1 MRPVFAAFAAL
12 VVGPFLLAGPAQA
25 ADGEFTIVIKE
36 HKFNPARLEVPAGQ
50 KLVLTIDNQDPTPEE
65 FESRDFKAEK
75 IIGGGK
81 SARINV
87 SPLKPGEYK
96 FFGEF
101 NMDTAQGVLV
111 AK

>member
-1 MRPVFAAFAAL
+1 MRRPIAAL
-12 VVGPFLLAGPAQA
+12 AAVPLFLAGSALA
-25 ADGEFTIVIKE
+25 ADGEYTLVIKD
-36 HKFNPARLEVPAGQ
+36 HMFHPATLEVPAGQ
-50 KLVLTIDNQDPTPEE
+50 KLVLIVENQDATPEE

-81 SARINV
+81 TGRVTVA
-87 SPLKPGEYK
+87 PLKPGEYK

-101 NMDTAQGVLV
+101 NMETAKGMLI

>member
-1 MRPVFAAFAAL
+1 MRHLIAVALLAAPMAFAGAAL
-12 VVGPFLLAGPAQA
+12 A
-25 ADGEFTIVIKE
+25 ADGEYTLVIKD
-36 HKFNPARLEVPAGQ
+36 HKFQPETLEVPAGQ
-50 KLVLTIDNQDPTPEE
+50 RLVLIVDNQDSTAEE

-81 SARINV
+81 TGRVNV
-87 SPLKPGEYK
+87 APLKPGEYK

-101 NMDTAQGVLV
+101 HMETAKGTLI

>member
-1 MRPVFAAFAAL
+1 MRLLVAAL
-12 VVGPFLLAGPAQA
+12 AVAPLLLAGTALA
-25 ADGEFTIVIKE
+25 ADGEYTIVIKD
-36 HKFNPARLEVPAGQ
+36 HKFHPATLEVPAGQ
-50 KLVLTIDNQDPTPEE
+50 KLVLIVDNQDASAEE

-81 SARINV
+81 SARVNV
-87 SPLKPGEYK
+87 APLKPGEYK

-101 NMDTAQGVLV
+101 HMDTAQGVLV

>member
-1 MRPVFAAFAAL
+1 MRPWIAAL
-12 VVGPFLLAGPAQA
+12 AVAPLLLAGSALA
-25 ADGEFTIVIKE
+25 ADNEFTIVIKD
-36 HKFNPARLEVPAGQ
+36 HKFQPATLEVPAGQ
-50 KLVLTIDNQDPTPEE
+50 KLVLIVDNQDATAEE

-81 SARINV
+81 SAKVNV
-87 SPLKPGEYK
+87 APLKPGTYK

-101 NMDTAQGVLV
+101 NMDTAQGTLV

>member
-1 MRPVFAAFAAL
+1 MRHLIAAL
-12 VVGPFLLAGPAQA
+12 IVAPLALAGPALA
-25 ADGEFTIVIKE
+25 ADGEYTVVIKD
-36 HKFNPARLEVPAGQ
+36 HKFHPATLEVPAGQ
-50 KLVLTIDNQDPTPEE
+50 KLVLIVDNQDASAEE

-81 SARINV
+81 SARVNV
-87 SPLKPGEYK
+87 APLKPGEYK

-101 NMDTAQGVLV
+101 HMDTAQGVLI